1 MARNLSDTYATRAV
15 VATKS
20 DTVNELYPGFVY
32 VGTSGDVKCT
42 TLDGD
47 DVLFKAIAAGVVHP
61 ILVKRVW
68 STGTDAV
75 DILLVR

>member
-1 MARNLSDTYATRAV
+1 MARNLSDTYATRAIV
-15 VATKS
+15 PTQS
-20 DTVNELYPGFVY
+20 DSANELYPGFIY
-32 VGTSGDVKCT
+32 VGTSGDVKVT

-68 STGTDAV
+68 STGTTAV
-75 DILLVR
+75 NLLLVR

>member
-15 VATKS
+15 AATKS
-20 DTVNELYPGFVY
+20 DSINELYPGFLY
-32 VGTSGDVKCT
+32 VGGTGDVKVT

-47 DVLFKAIAAGVVHP
+47 SVLFTALAAGVVHP

-68 STGTDAV
+68 STGTDATGL
-75 DILLVR
+75 LLVR